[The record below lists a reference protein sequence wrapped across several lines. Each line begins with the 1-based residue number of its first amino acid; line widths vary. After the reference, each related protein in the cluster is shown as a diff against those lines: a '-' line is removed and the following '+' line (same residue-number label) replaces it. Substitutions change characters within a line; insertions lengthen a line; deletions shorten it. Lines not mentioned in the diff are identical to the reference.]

1 MCCWCDPQHTGVTVS
16 DQKRKHSSRGGGGAL
31 LSSDIYL
38 TLELTEAWGKKTNAM
53 TRAQVATKAG

>member
-16 DQKRKHSSRGGGGAL
+16 DQKRKHSSRGGAL

-38 TLELTEAWGKKTNAM
+38 TLEQTEAWGKKTNAM

>member
-16 DQKRKHSSRGGGGAL
+16 DQKRKHGAL